1 MWLDAALAYL
11 HFSAVF
17 VLFAFLTVE
26 VMLAR
31 GELREAAIRMLCR
44 VDAWYLGATVA
55 AFATGLARAIW
66 GAKGWAFYAGDW
78 VFHAKLAAFVVVGAL
93 AVAPTLAFH
102 RWRGRVEAGQGF
114 AVPENERRRLR
125 RYLMWEVHVAALIPL
140 LAVIMARGLG
150 R

>member
-11 HFSAVF
+11 HFSSVF

-31 GELREAAIRMLCR
+31 GDLDAKAIRLLGR
-44 VDAWYLGATVA
+44 VDLWYVGAA
-55 AFATGLARAIW
+55 AAALASGLARAVW

-78 VFHAKLAAFVVVGAL
+78 VFHGKMAAFV
-93 AVAPTLAFH
+93 AVAALSVPPTLAFL
-102 RWRGRVEAGQGF
+102 RWRRRVEADPGY
-114 AVPENERRRLR
+114 AVPEDERRRLR
-125 RYLMWEVHVAALIPL
+125 RYLMWELHVAALIPL
-140 LAVIMARGLG
+140 FAVAMARGLA

>member
-11 HFSAVF
+11 HFTAVF

-31 GELREAAIRMLCR
+31 GELEATAIRLIGR
-44 VDAWYLGATVA
+44 VDLWYVGALA
-55 AFATGLARAIW
+55 AAVATGLSRAIW

-78 VFHAKLAAFVVVGAL
+78 VFWLKVLSFAALAALSHPPSAAFRRWRRRAGTEPAFVV
-93 AVAPTLAFH
+93 
-102 RWRGRVEAGQGF
+102 
-114 AVPENERRRLR
+114 PEDERKRMR

-140 LAVIMARGLG
+140 LAVAMARGLS

>member
-31 GELREAAIRMLCR
+31 GALDARAIALLVR
-44 VDAWYLGATVA
+44 VDLWYLGAAAA
-55 AFATGLARAIW
+55 AFATGFARAIW
-66 GAKGWAFYAGDW
+66 GAKGWAFHAGDW
-78 VFHAKLAAFVVVGAL
+78 VFHAKVGAFLLLGILAIPPTRAILRWRREAARDAAFVV
-93 AVAPTLAFH
+93 
-102 RWRGRVEAGQGF
+102 
-114 AVPENERRRLR
+114 PEDDRRRMR
-125 RYLMWEVHVAALIPL
+125 RYLMWEVHLAALIPL
-140 LAVIMARGLG
+140 AAVAMARGLG

>member
-11 HFSAVF
+11 HFTAVF

-31 GELREAAIRMLCR
+31 GALDAKAVALLVR
-44 VDAWYLGATVA
+44 VDLWYVGAAGVA
-55 AFATGLARAIW
+55 LATGLSRAIW

-78 VFHAKLAAFVVVGAL
+78 VFWAKVGTFA
-93 AVAPTLAFH
+93 AVACLSIPPTLAFL
-102 RWRGRVEAGQGF
+102 RWRRKSAADGAF
-114 AVPENERRRLR
+114 AVPEEERRRMR
-125 RYLMWEVHVAALIPL
+125 KYLMWEVHVAALIPL
-140 LAVIMARGLG
+140 LAVVMARGLG

>member
-11 HFSAVF
+11 HFTAVF

-31 GELREAAIRMLCR
+31 GELDAKAVRLIGR
-44 VDAWYLGATVA
+44 VDLWYLGALA
-55 AFATGLARAIW
+55 AALATGLARAIW

-78 VFHAKLAAFVVVGAL
+78 VFWLKVASFAALAALATPPAAAFRRWRRCVEAGPAFVV
-93 AVAPTLAFH
+93 
-102 RWRGRVEAGQGF
+102 
-114 AVPENERRRLR
+114 PEDERKRMR

-140 LAVIMARGLG
+140 LAVAMARALA

>member
-31 GELREAAIRMLCR
+31 GGLGAGQVGMLCR
-44 VDAWYLGATVA
+44 VDLWYLGAAVVA
-55 AFATGLARAIW
+55 LATGLARAIW

-78 VFHAKLAAFVVVGAL
+78 VFHLKLAAFVAVGAL
-93 AVAPTLAFH
+93 SVPPTLAFR
-102 RWRGRVEAGQGF
+102 RWRRRAGSEPGF
-114 AVPENERRRLR
+114 AVPEDERRRLR
-125 RYLMWEVHVAALIPL
+125 RYLMWELHVAALIPL
-140 LAVIMARGLG
+140 LAVVMARGLA

>member
-31 GELREAAIRMLCR
+31 GGLGAAAIRMLCR
-44 VDAWYLGATVA
+44 VDVWYLGATVV

-78 VFHAKLAAFVVVGAL
+78 VFHAKLTAFVVVGAL
-93 AVAPTLAFH
+93 SVPATLAFL
-102 RWRGRVEAGQGF
+102 RWRRRAEAEQGF
-114 AVPENERRRLR
+114 AVPESERRRLR

-150 R
+150 H

>member
-11 HFSAVF
+11 HFTAVF

-31 GELREAAIRMLCR
+31 GELDAVAVGMLAR
-44 VDAWYLGATVA
+44 VDRWYVGAAVA
-55 AFATGLARAIW
+55 ALATGFSRAAW

-78 VFHAKLAAFVVVGAL
+78 VFWAKVMSFAIVALLSVAPTRAFLRWRRRIGAEPAFVV
-93 AVAPTLAFH
+93 
-102 RWRGRVEAGQGF
+102 
-114 AVPENERRRLR
+114 PEGERKRMR
-125 RYLMWEVHVAALIPL
+125 RYLMWELHGAALIPL
-140 LAVIMARGLG
+140 LAVAMSRGLL

>member
-31 GELREAAIRMLCR
+31 GELDAKTVRLLRRTDFWYSGAALMTL
-44 VDAWYLGATVA
+44 
-55 AFATGLARAIW
+55 ATGFSRAIW

-78 VFHAKLAAFVVVGAL
+78 IFWTKIGAFALVGTLSIPPALAFLRWTKRAAQGPAFVVPEAERK
-93 AVAPTLAFH
+93 AMR
-102 RWRGRVEAGQGF
+102 RW
-114 AVPENERRRLR
+114 
-125 RYLMWEVHVAALIPL
+125 LMWELHVAALIPL
-140 LAVIMARGLG
+140 FAVAMARGLG

>member
-1 MWLDAALAYL
+1 MWLDAILAYL
-11 HFSAVF
+11 HFTAVF

-31 GELREAAIRMLCR
+31 GGLDAKAIGLIGR
-44 VDAWYLGATVA
+44 VDWWYMGAVA
-55 AFATGLARAIW
+55 AALATGLSRAIW

-78 VFHAKLAAFVVVGAL
+78 VFWLKVLSFAALAALSFPPSASFRRWRRYAGAQPAFVV
-93 AVAPTLAFH
+93 PEDE
-102 RWRGRVEAGQGF
+102 RGRM
-114 AVPENERRRLR
+114 R

-140 LAVIMARGLG
+140 LAVAMTRGLA

>member
-31 GELREAAIRMLCR
+31 GALDANAVRTLVR
-44 VDAWYLGATVA
+44 VDLWYVGAAVVA
-55 AFATGLARAIW
+55 LATGLSRAAW
-66 GAKGWAFYAGDW
+66 GVKGWAFYAGDW
-78 VFHAKLAAFVVVGAL
+78 VFWAKIAAFA
-93 AVAPTLAFH
+93 AVAVLSIPPTLAFV
-102 RWRGRVEAGQGF
+102 RWRRRVNAEPGF
-114 AVPENERRRLR
+114 VVPEDERRRMR
-125 RYLMWEVHVAALIPL
+125 RYLMWELHVAALIPL
-140 LAVIMARGLG
+140 LAVAMARGLG